1 MVWVETLLQF
11 AETIVNGW
19 VEVEPERVRV
29 EFHLALQVVP
39 EVGAVHKEAIPGVCQ
54 DGPVACTIAPQGVFD
69 GAGAVLACRCWRAA
83 RIKEWASSPGQQPVS
98 GDLGERAIFS
108 ESASYDDKNGSV
120 DPFSAQDG
128 AHNVI
133 RIMRGE
139 D

>member
-69 GAGAVLACRCWRAA
+69 GAGAVLPADAGELPGSRSGRLLP
-83 RIKEWASSPGQQPVS
+83 ASNPYPVT
-98 GDLGERAIFS
+98 
-108 ESASYDDKNGSV
+108 
-120 DPFSAQDG
+120 
-128 AHNVI
+128 
-133 RIMRGE
+133 
-139 D
+139 